1 MNRIERTVRRVDA
14 FQQRHRATS
23 FLFGLVQKYGND
35 NGGALAARLT
45 FAAFTTVFPL
55 LLLLVTVLAIVL
67 ADHPGLRT
75 TVLHSAYGQIP
86 VVGKDLASN
95 IHAMK
100 RNSVFGLVVGIVGL
114 IYGVQGLAG
123 VGLQIMETVWYLPKA
138 VRPNYITR
146 LGRSFG
152 FLAVLGVGLVVST
165 FLSSAG
171 TVAGHGVPYRL
182 AAEVLAAVANVA
194 IFLFAFRI
202 LTPKQVETR
211 CLLPGVVAAGIL
223 WTVLQALGTYV
234 VNHYLRD
241 DNAVYGTFGT
251 VLGLIAWF
259 SVAAQMTVY
268 CAELNPLLAHRL
280 WPRGMVQPPL
290 TKADQELAA
299 LQATTSQF
307 RPEVEVEV
315 AVRGRPMSQQE
326 YLDSGR
332 LPDLDEVG
340 TYRRVPTTPAQTE
353 ARPST
358 PARAEAG
365 PAQSAQSAQP
375 AQPEPAAAE
384 PERAEGDPP
393 EPADQPWSDDR
404 S

>member
-1 MNRIERTVRRVDA
+1 MNRIERTVRRIDA

-23 FLFGLVQKYGND
+23 FAFGLIQKYGND

-45 FAAFTTVFPL
+45 FAGLTTIFPL
-55 LLLLVTVLAIVL
+55 LLLLVTVLAMVMANDPTL
-67 ADHPGLRT
+67 QR
-75 TVLHSAYGQIP
+75 TVLHSAYGEIP

-100 RNSVFGLVVGIVGL
+100 RNSAFGLSLGVIGL
-114 IYGVQGLAG
+114 LYGVQGFAG

-138 VRPNYITR
+138 IRPNYLTR
-146 LGRSFG
+146 MGRSFA
-152 FLAVLGVGLVVST
+152 FIVVLGIGLVVTT
-165 FLSSAG
+165 FLSGVG
-171 TVAGHGVPYRL
+171 TFGGHGLPYRL
-182 AAEVLAAVANVA
+182 GAEALAALANVG
-194 IFLFAFRI
+194 IYLMAFRI

-211 CLLPGVVAAGIL
+211 CLVPGVIVAGVL

-234 VNHYLRD
+234 VNHYLRN

-259 SVAAQMTVY
+259 SVAAQMTVF

-307 RPEVEVEV
+307 RPEVEVDV
-315 AVRGRPMSQQE
+315 AVKGRPMSQEE
-326 YLDSGR
+326 YLSTGH

-340 TYRRVPTTPAQTE
+340 TVRRVPQD
-353 ARPST
+353 RPST
-358 PARAEAG
+358 RSG
-365 PAQSAQSAQP
+365 
-375 AQPEPAAAE
+375 EP
-384 PERAEGDPP
+384 PGR
-393 EPADQPWSDDR
+393 R